1 MHNLTTIVRNLLLEG
16 KLVTS
21 LVLSCLAT
29 QVQSLKYQIS
39 NPILLAVN
47 QTCSET
53 QVSTIIIKSLYV
65 IKYEQ
70 ENFGVREVSGKYQ
83 KTYIRRENFYLV
95 IFLTIF
101 LKLVLI

>member
-1 MHNLTTIVRNLLLEG
+1 MTTIVRNLLLEG

-53 QVSTIIIKSLYV
+53 QVSTIIIKSLY
-65 IKYEQ
+65 
-70 ENFGVREVSGKYQ
+70 GVREVSGKYQ